1 MTDALARRIN
11 ECNEM
16 LGDLVRDLE
25 KMPDTV
31 DTGVVLGALLSCSS
45 TLSMLVALGVGVPE
59 PESTNQL
66 LLIVLNKNDP
76 PKDGDDS

>member
-16 LGDLVRDLE
+16 VGDLVRDLE
-25 KMPDTV
+25 SMPDTV

-45 TLSMLVALGVGVPE
+45 TLSMLVMLGQPD
-59 PESTNQL
+59 PPPDARQL
-66 LLIVLNKNDP
+66 VLIVIP
-76 PKDGDDS
+76 PKAEDSDS

>member
-16 LGDLVRDLE
+16 VGDLVRDLE
-25 KMPDTV
+25 NMPDTV

-45 TLSMLVALGVGVPE
+45 TLSMLVALGVPE